1 MICSEINS
9 FEQSEVSS
17 ITDFA
22 QQLRD
27 TVDKV
32 HLTSEFVITHPDYEP
47 LEVPVYHREHL
58 TQVAAQ
64 DRDRYLTGKLKIYL
78 YSIYS
83 GVTQLK
89 HNAATKAKKAENSDQ
104 KQPMANYVDKWS
116 RTKFYQRITQ
126 NNHGQGYQDPDW
138 LVVKQENANHW
149 QITKDGLTLK
159 IQPDQN
165 SEQLQVG
172 QLVSI
177 KMPPNLVDH
186 GTYIAVGDAG
196 HPVRS
201 GDAQAVTVIQIYFNV
216 GAETTLLLLER
227 LTQQLNHLKI
237 PFNFRIAY
245 EESDYDRLDAAVLEI
260 RKENFEQLKPIL
272 QAIYQENQEH
282 FQPAIPF
289 FCKPLASGLGLAE
302 KPQSPDYEPS
312 NIGQH
317 YCGVI
322 AQALLAAWS
331 QEKSGTD
338 KLDYV
343 LNHLAQMGI
352 KVEHIYLNPD
362 SADIYQTIQ

>member
-32 HLTSEFVITHPDYEP
+32 HLTSEFIIIHPDYEP

-64 DRDRYLTGKLKIYL
+64 DRHRYLAGKLKIYL

-83 GVTQLK
+83 GVAQPK
-89 HNAATKAKKAENSDQ
+89 QNAVTTANKAENTDQ
-104 KQPMANYVDKWS
+104 QQMVNYVSKWS
-116 RTKFYQRITQ
+116 KTKFYQQITQ

-138 LVVKQENANHW
+138 LLVKQEDAKHW

-165 SEQLQVG
+165 SEKLQVG
-172 QLVSI
+172 QRVSI

-196 HPVRS
+196 HPVKS

-216 GAETTLLLLER
+216 GAETTLLLLDR
-227 LTQQLNHLKI
+227 LTQQLNNLII

-245 EESDYDRLDAAVLEI
+245 QESDYDRLDAAVLEV
-260 RKENFEQLKPIL
+260 KKDNFEQLQPIL
-272 QAIYQENQEH
+272 QALYQENQEH

-302 KPQSPDYEPS
+302 KPQDSVDQQN

-317 YCGVI
+317 CCGLI

-338 KLDYV
+338 KVDYV
-343 LNHLAQMGI
+343 LNHLAQTGI

-362 SADIYQTIQ
+362 SADIYETIR